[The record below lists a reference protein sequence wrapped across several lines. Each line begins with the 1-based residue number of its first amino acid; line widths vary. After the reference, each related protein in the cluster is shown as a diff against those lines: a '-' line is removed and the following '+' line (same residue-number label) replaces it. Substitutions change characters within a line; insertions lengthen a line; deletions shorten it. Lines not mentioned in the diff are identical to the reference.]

1 MYKERDLSLDPKVVT
16 SIGQLF
22 AAIFSKILPC
32 YFCLDIEPKS
42 DNMYFTKSDRDAL
55 TQSKEHV
62 AAATMRLDTV
72 RRPLTK
78 RSLPAMHHADRSTQE
93 SAEDI
98 KPNRKTASKQEYD
111 AISPT
116 PTGLE
121 SQDLVGQPKSG
132 QGRIH
137 LGSFRFPHPHFSNR
151 LSLDDPDGLLSEVI
165 SRGGTHDTGAASGQD
180 DLMLPADRV
189 EGAAPLQRRCS
200 ISSSSGDRADD
211 Q

>member
-1 MYKERDLSLDPKVVT
+1 
-16 SIGQLF
+16 
-22 AAIFSKILPC
+22 
-32 YFCLDIEPKS
+32 
-42 DNMYFTKSDRDAL
+42 MYFTKSDRDAL

-62 AAATMRLDTV
+62 AASTMRPDTV
-72 RRPLTK
+72 RRPLPK
-78 RSLPAMHHADRSTQE
+78 RSLPAVHHSDHSTQE

-98 KPNRKTASKQEYD
+98 KPDGKTASKQEYD

-116 PTGLE
+116 PAGLE
-121 SQDLVGQPKSG
+121 SQDLVGQPKPGHWNEDG

-180 DLMLPADRV
+180 DLMLRADRV
-189 EGAAPLQRRCS
+189 EGAAPLQRRYS
-200 ISSSSGDRADD
+200 ISSSGGDRADD
-211 Q
+211 QQGFETHPSFLAKRPLPKLEAQPLVMDRSL

>member
-1 MYKERDLSLDPKVVT
+1 
-16 SIGQLF
+16 
-22 AAIFSKILPC
+22 
-32 YFCLDIEPKS
+32 
-42 DNMYFTKSDRDAL
+42 MYFTKSDRDAL

-62 AAATMRLDTV
+62 TAAIMGPDTV
-72 RRPLTK
+72 RRPLPE
-78 RSLPAMHHADRSTQE
+78 RSLPAVHRPDHSTQE

-98 KPNRKTASKQEYD
+98 KPDGKTASKQEND

-116 PTGLE
+116 PAGLE
-121 SQDLVGQPKSG
+121 SQDLVGQPKPGHWNEDG

-151 LSLDDPDGLLSEVI
+151 LSLNDPDGLLSEVV

-180 DLMLPADRV
+180 DLMLLADRV
-189 EGAAPLQRRCS
+189 EGAAPLQRRYS
-200 ISSSSGDRADD
+200 ISSSGGDRADD